1 MELLESPG
9 DRRLLDVSK
18 KNMWFVLIV
27 EKCGNFGQSLGTA
40 QTLLLLQILKG
51 ISSSLTYNLPTQE
64 TQLQYAEDSKLYSN
78 SLWKD
83 LFLSLFFVFVFYS
96 TKLEMVYVT
105 H

>member
-1 MELLESPG
+1 MYQKRTCGL
-9 DRRLLDVSK
+9 
-18 KNMWFVLIV
+18 FFLIV

-64 TQLQYAEDSKLYSN
+64 TQRQYAEDSKLYSN